1 MPGPT
6 RSRRPRRCCAASNS
20 SSSSTRSNG
29 TCRIASGRARH
40 EKAQGIS
47 MRVGLVSPYDF
58 ASPGGVND
66 HVRHLAQHLTETG
79 HEARIFAPSSRADVG
94 FDKARFYRIGTPIA
108 IPANDSVARI
118 TLSFHLANEVAAIV
132 ADERFD
138 VLHSHE
144 PLMPALP
151 ITMLRMSTTA
161 NVGTFHAFA
170 RSNVGY
176 FCARP
181 LLQPYLAHLHRGIAV
196 SEPARAFVQ
205 RYFPDFPLRV
215 IPNGVDL
222 NVYRP
227 GLAPIRHLR
236 DENLNVLFVGRL
248 EKRKGLGDLLRA
260 YRAMNMRV
268 PQTRLIIVG
277 DGPLRGRV
285 ESYVARHRLANVVL
299 AGYVP
304 ESVKPRYYNS
314 ADIFCAPATG
324 AESFGVVLLEALAS
338 GLPVVATEEPGYM
351 SVLESGRD
359 SVTVQPNN
367 WRELAASLVILARDA
382 DLRRRLSDY
391 ALQKARRYSWDLV
404 ASEVVEVY
412 EDARRALAAHP
423 AKTMEV
429 SSVHHAV

>member
-1 MPGPT
+1 
-6 RSRRPRRCCAASNS
+6 
-20 SSSSTRSNG
+20 
-29 TCRIASGRARH
+29 
-40 EKAQGIS
+40 

-66 HVRHLAQHLTETG
+66 HVRNLAIQLRRLG
-79 HEARIFAPSSRADVG
+79 HEARIFAPSSRADVD
-94 FDKARFYRIGTPIA
+94 FDSARFYRIGTPIA
-108 IPANDSVARI
+108 IPVNDSVARI
-118 TLSFHLANEVAAIV
+118 TLSFHLANQVAAII

-138 VLHSHE
+138 VLHFHE

-151 ITMLRMSTTA
+151 MTMLRISTTA

-176 FCARP
+176 YYGRP

-196 SEPARAFVQ
+196 SEPARSFVNK
-205 RYFPDFPLRV
+205 YFPDFPLRV

-222 NVYRP
+222 DLFRP

-236 DENLNVLFVGRL
+236 DENLNILFVGRL

-260 YRAMNMRV
+260 YRAMVPRV
-268 PQTRLIIVG
+268 PRSRLIIVG
-277 DGPLRGRV
+277 DGPLRGSV
-285 ESYVARHRLANVVL
+285 ESYVARHRLPNVVM

-324 AESFGVVLLEALAS
+324 AESFGIVLLEALAS
-338 GLPVVATEEPGYM
+338 GLPVVATEVPGYM
-351 SVLESGRD
+351 SVLEPGKD
-359 SVTVQPNN
+359 SVTVQPKN
-367 WRELAASLVILARDA
+367 WRELAASLVILARDS
-382 DLRRRLSDY
+382 DLRRRLADY
-391 ALQKARRYSWDLV
+391 AQHKAGRYAWDRV

-412 EDARRALAAHP
+412 HEARAALAAEHAP
-423 AKTMEV
+423 TLEV